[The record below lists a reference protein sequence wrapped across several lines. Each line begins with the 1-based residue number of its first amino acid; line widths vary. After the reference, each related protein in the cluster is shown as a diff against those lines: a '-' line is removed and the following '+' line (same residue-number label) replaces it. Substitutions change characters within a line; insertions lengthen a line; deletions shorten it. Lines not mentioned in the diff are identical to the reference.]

1 MYEDCKVHV
10 NWKGKLKPAILG
22 NFKSQPGHV
31 CEKKKMC
38 GHPELLEFAQASLLL
53 LLYVLKFAM

>member
-31 CEKKKMC
+31 CEKKKRKK
-38 GHPELLEFAQASLLL
+38 EFAQASLLL